1 MNELQSFIS
10 KSFGQVRGCIID
22 NIPYLVGKDVVSI
35 LGYSNISDT
44 ISKHVDEDDK
54 ILINSKTQSQIA
66 IEFDYKQLGQRGGWL
81 INESGFYSL
90 VFGSEL
96 PTAKQFK
103 HWVTSEVIPQIRKT
117 GGYIP
122 VTNQDDDL
130 TIMAR
135 AHQILE
141 RTIAQKDQIIQ
152 QLKPKAD
159 TYDMIMDSDGTFSMN
174 QVAKQVGM
182 GEYHLFAY
190 LRGKKVLF
198 YEGTDNV
205 PYERF
210 RKNGCFKV
218 IDTVSPDGKSQN
230 EDVLQILLLCL
241 PPHNRYSPSFPV
253 YRRKTLFSR
262 LSCHLHIHPYAHN
275 NNKTRCCCAPRY
287 GIRQAAAIPSALQS
301 HPSRTESENSLPC
314 CWTP

>member
-1 MNELQSFIS
+1 MDQIQKFINSQFGEIRTVTIDNELWF
-10 KSFGQVRGCIID
+10 VA
-22 NIPYLVGKDVVSI
+22 KDVCDI
-35 LGYSNISDT
+35 LGIINPTDTLNKSLEPFERARFNLGRQGEANI
-44 ISKHVDEDDK
+44 IS
-54 ILINSKTQSQIA
+54 
-66 IEFDYKQLGQRGGWL
+66 
-81 INESGFYSL
+81 ESGFYTIVLRSRKE
-90 VFGSEL
+90 V
-96 PTAKQFK
+96 AKPFRL
-103 HWVTSEVIPQIRKT
+103 WVTSEVIPQIRKT

-122 VTNQDDDL
+122 VTAQDDDL

-218 IDTVSPDGKSQN
+218 IDTVSPDGQCHSTTRVTQKGLDYICKIIRKDN
-230 EDVLQILLLCL
+230 EEV
-241 PPHNRYSPSFPV
+241 
-253 YRRKTLFSR
+253 
-262 LSCHLHIHPYAHN
+262 A
-275 NNKTRCCCAPRY
+275 
-287 GIRQAAAIPSALQS
+287 
-301 HPSRTESENSLPC
+301 
-314 CWTP
+314 